1 MSVIERLLRRDI
13 DVGTDVI
20 GDITL
25 EPMHRR
31 DLRRGVMEI
40 EAVSYP
46 RTWSQGVF
54 ESELA
59 QVRSGTRR
67 YLVARRADGHSPDRD
82 RGRGRSGGRR
92 RGGRIVGYAGLWLNG
107 DEAHVTNVAVQP
119 EQQRNGI
126 ATALLLVSADAAIAR
141 GCLGWTL
148 EVRVSSTGAQELY
161 RRFGFSPAGVR
172 ARYYENTEDAIVMW
186 CNDIQGDGY
195 RALLDS
201 IRAVAERRG
210 SS

>member
-1 MSVIERLLRRDI
+1 MSVIERLLRRDG
-13 DVGTDVI
+13 DVGTEVI
-20 GDITL
+20 GDVTL

-46 RTWSQGVF
+46 KPWSQGVF

-59 QVRSGTRR
+59 LVRSGARR
-67 YLVARRADGHSPDRD
+67 YLVARRSTPQGRT
-82 RGRGRSGGRR
+82 RGP
-92 RGGRIVGYAGLWLNG
+92 IVGYAGLWFSA

-119 EQQRNGI
+119 DQQRTGI
-126 ATALLLVSADAAIAR
+126 ATALLLGLAEAAVER
-141 GCLGWTL
+141 GCIAWTL
-148 EVRVSSTGAQELY
+148 EVRVSADGAQELY
-161 RRFGFSPAGVR
+161 RRFGFNPAGVR

-186 CNDIQGDGY
+186 CNDIQGDDY

-201 IRAVAERRG
+201 IRAESEQRG
-210 SS
+210 TS

>member
-1 MSVIERLLRRDI
+1 MSVIERLLRRD
-13 DVGTDVI
+13 DAGTDII
-20 GDITL
+20 GEISL

-46 RTWSQGVF
+46 KPWSQGVF

-59 QVRSGTRR
+59 QVRSGARR
-67 YLVARRADGHSPDRD
+67 YLVARRGDRQA
-82 RGRGRSGGRR
+82 RERR
-92 RGGRIVGYAGLWLNG
+92 RIVGYAGLWFTA

-119 EQQRNGI
+119 AQQRTGV
-126 ATALLLVSADAAIAR
+126 ATALLLGLADAAIER
-141 GCLGWTL
+141 GCQAWTL

-161 RRFGFSPAGVR
+161 RRFGFNPAGVR

-186 CNDIQGDGY
+186 CNDLQGDEY
-195 RALLDS
+195 RAVLES
-201 IRAVAERRG
+201 IRADAERSRVK
-210 SS
+210 